1 MLNAASEEQQL
12 IIDVASTR
20 STNIIVDA
28 VAGSGKTTLIMHI
41 AKANPDMNILVI
53 TYNKDLKAESRE
65 RAKSLGLGNVE
76 IHTYHS
82 LCFRYYSCTDYT
94 DNGIE
99 KSIAS
104 GMTKRCNANFIVLDE
119 SQDVTPLLFNLFRN
133 FYVSISDIRN
143 GNIPV
148 CIVGDKYQ
156 MIYGFRGADTRYL
169 TMAKDKYNFNDLPWN
184 QYNMSRSFRITNEMA
199 RFINSVML
207 REVRLVGNGPRSD
220 SVIYMKTDSFKAAKV
235 YDLIKDYAVGSV
247 MILAPSIKSARSPVR
262 ILTNYM
268 SSMGKKI
275 YVPISEDAPPD
286 MREAEGKIVC
296 MTIHQS
302 KGLERDV
309 VVVYGFDNTYFMYF
323 GKNYDPNKCPNT
335 FYVAATRAKKQLILV
350 QHDKND
356 PLKFLN
362 MAAVRENAKVIGH
375 NIEAGGSAQ
384 VAALKPTRYSVT
396 QLCSHLSHEVMK
408 EVQKYFVSELLHEA
422 EVVIDVPSFI
432 EVVDGGQTYIEGVSD
447 LTGIAV
453 AMDLAEQLGCVYPR
467 VDVFKQQTTNILHI
481 ANLYS
486 AEFSGYQHKLRQIKD
501 YDWMG
506 EQQVMEAISRTIE
519 LMSYPTKEG
528 TVFER
533 QLFREVTNVLVSG
546 NADCISRNVLYEF
559 KFVDT
564 LTTEH
569 FLQVAIYMWLSKG
582 CYSEYVLLNIKSG
595 EMHKLHSTDEQLTE
609 MVEYLICQKNK
620 GDSQA
625 TDAEFISG
633 DASMG
638 RVSSAINEVV
648 EVSDYDDRPID
659 LVFPQDLLDDL
670 Y

>member
-1 MLNAASEEQQL
+1 MLNPASEEQQL
-12 IIDVASTR
+12 IIDIASTK

-41 AKANPDMNILVI
+41 AAANPSMNVLVI

-76 IHTYHS
+76 VHTYHS
-82 LCFRYYSCTDYT
+82 LCFRYYGSTDYT

-99 KSIAS
+99 QSLRS
-104 GMTKRCNANFIVLDE
+104 GIVKKCNINFIVLDE
-119 SQDVTPLLFNLFRN
+119 SQDVTPLLFNLFRD
-133 FYVSISDIRN
+133 FYS
-143 GNIPV
+143 GFAEKPPV
-148 CIVGDKYQ
+148 CIIGDKYQ

-169 TMAKDKYNFNDLPWN
+169 TMAKDKYNFNELPWN
-184 QYNMSRSFRITNEMA
+184 QYGMSRSFRITNEMA
-199 RFINSVML
+199 RFVNSVML
-207 REVRLVGNGPRSD
+207 QEVRLIGNGPRTD
-220 SVIYMKTDSFKAAKV
+220 SVIYMKTDSFKAANV
-235 YDLIKDYAVGSV
+235 YELIKDYAVGSV

-309 VVVYGFDNTYFMYF
+309 VVVYGFDNTYFMYY

-335 FYVAATRAKKQLILV
+335 FYVAATRAKKLLILV

-375 NIEAGGSAQ
+375 NIEAGGSAK
-384 VAALKPTRYSVT
+384 VAALKSTKYSVT
-396 QLCSHLSHEVMK
+396 QLCSHLSHDVMK
-408 EVQKYFVSELLHEA
+408 EVRKYYVAELVREA
-422 EVVIDVPSFI
+422 DVVIDVPSFV
-432 EVVDGGQTYIEGVSD
+432 EVKDGGQTYIEGVSD

-453 AMDLAEQLGCVYPR
+453 AMQIAEELGSPYPR
-467 VDVFKQQTTNILHI
+467 VDVFKQKTTNILHI

-506 EQQVMEAISRTIE
+506 ENQTVEAISRTLE
-519 LMSYPTKEG
+519 LMDYPTKD
-528 TVFER
+528 VVKFEK
-533 QLFREVTNVLVSG
+533 QLFREVSGVLISG
-546 NADCISRNVLYEF
+546 NADCISRDDLYEF
-559 KFVDT
+559 KFVDK
-564 LTTEH
+564 LVDEH
-569 FLQVAIYMWLSKG
+569 FLQLAIYMFLSKG
-582 CYSEYVLLNIKSG
+582 TYKNYILMNIKSG
-595 EMHKLHSTDEQLTE
+595 EIHKIHSTDEQLTE
-609 MVEYLICQKNK
+609 MVEYILYQKNR
-620 GDSQA
+620 GDSQ
-625 TDAEFISG
+625 TSDAEFVAG
-633 DASMG
+633 EGAPD
-638 RVSSAINEVV
+638 RVVNDIV
-648 EVSDYDDRPID
+648 EPSDYDDRPIEAI
-659 LVFPQDLLDDL
+659 FSQDLLDDL